1 MATKTLPKVPPVRK
15 TQKQQLA
22 VTAPQVP
29 KNGGAAIPADTPSD
43 FTGHLAAGRL
53 KAEGGPTSHIDAINY
68 LLDRAQA
75 VVEIVKEACHSK
87 SGCEFPTEYL
97 LLVMDILRED
107 AAVAQRIADELDHLY
122 REVVPAKAD

>member
-1 MATKTLPKVPPVRK
+1 
-15 TQKQQLA
+15 
-22 VTAPQVP
+22 
-29 KNGGAAIPADTPSD
+29 
-43 FTGHLAAGRL
+43 LAAGRL

>member
-1 MATKTLPKVPPVRK
+1 MAKKTLPQVQPARK

-22 VTAPQVP
+22 VTAPQVS
-29 KNGGAAIPADTPSD
+29 KNGSAVTPANTSD
-43 FTGHLAAGRL
+43 DYTSYLAAGRL
-53 KAEGGPTSHIDAINY
+53 KAEGGPTSHIDAIDY